1 MHELFTTHILQK
13 KIRFDLSDLKAEI
26 LKMMRVDL
34 AGQKWSKQHYQNGY
48 TSYGSW
54 DQMHRMSSTFEA
66 LQKKIDLEV
75 EKFIRSLD
83 YDLPR
88 KSLKMDS
95 CWVNVMPENTLHTSH
110 IHPHSVLSGTF
121 YVDIPQNSSAIKF
134 EDPRLGFF
142 MNAPAVKIK
151 SKKQNQRFFSIQ
163 PQNGDLIL
171 FESWLKHEVPLNK
184 SRKPRISVSFNYE
197 WK

>member
-1 MHELFTTHILQK
+1 MHELFTTRVLQK
-13 KIRFDLSDLKAEI
+13 KMRFDLKDLKAEI
-26 LKMMRVDL
+26 LQIMKADG
-34 AGQKWSKQHYQNGY
+34 AGQKWSKEHYRNGY

-66 LQKKIDLEV
+66 LQKKIDAEV
-75 EKFIRSLD
+75 EKFIRELD
-83 YDLPR
+83 YELPR
-88 KSLKMDS
+88 KALQMDT
-95 CWVNVMPENTLHTSH
+95 CWVNVMPENALHTAH
-110 IHPHSVLSGTF
+110 IHPHAVLSGTF
-121 YVDIPQNSSAIKF
+121 YVDIPPASSAIKF
-134 EDPRLGFF
+134 EDPRLGLF
-142 MNAPAVKIK
+142 MNAPAVKAK
-151 SKKQNQRFFSIQ
+151 AQKANQRFFSLQ

>member
-1 MHELFTTHILQK
+1 MHELFTTQILHK

-26 LKMMRVDL
+26 LKMMGVDK
-34 AGQKWSKQHYQNGY
+34 AGQKWSKQHYPNGY

-66 LQKKIDLEV
+66 LQRKIDLEV
-75 EKFIRSLD
+75 EKYIRSLD

-88 KSLKMDS
+88 KSLKMDT
-95 CWVNVMPENTLHTSH
+95 CWVNVMPENTMHTAH

-121 YVDIPQNSSAIKF
+121 YVDIPQSSSAIKF

-142 MNAPAVKIK
+142 MNSPAVKTK
-151 SKKQNQRFFSIQ
+151 AKKQNQRFFSIQ